1 MRWHFRPGCWLL
13 LISILFIAGCAA
25 PIRVTDQSNQKNS
38 FWSGR
43 LALTVDADQ
52 AQSFSAGFELKG
64 NAGTG
69 ELSLYNPL
77 GSTLAMLAW
86 APGSA
91 TLRSD
96 NQTRS
101 FDSVDDLVRHA
112 TGTVIPVAAL
122 FNWLQGINTP
132 VPGWQADLS
141 QLARGRLVARRSMPL
156 PTAELRVALEKQAP
170 Q

>member
-1 MRWHFRPGCWLL
+1 MRRHFRPGCWLL
-13 LISILFIAGCAA
+13 AFAILFIAGCAA
-25 PIRVTDQSNQKNS
+25 PIRATDQNNQNNAV
-38 FWSGR
+38 WSGR

-52 AQSFSAGFELKG
+52 SQSFSAGFELKG
-64 NAGTG
+64 NASAG

-101 FDSVDDLVRHA
+101 FDSLDDLVRHA

-122 FNWLQGINTP
+122 FDWLQGINTP

-141 QLARGRLVARRSMPL
+141 QLARGKLVARRSVPT
-156 PTAELRVALEKQAP
+156 PTAELRLALEK
-170 Q
+170 